1 MPVFSSFHATFK
13 QPNALA
19 YCLVETIVCFGSFMG
34 VEHNASVAGCRSFT
48 CRLFLPFQR
57 SNECGV
63 ALSAAAARLVCVVP
77 GSVLPR
83 YPEHYGTFFT
93 S

>member
-1 MPVFSSFHATFK
+1 MHS
-13 QPNALA
+13 LI
-19 YCLVETIVCFGSFMG
+19 VEAIVCFGPFMR
-34 VEHNASVAGCRSFT
+34 VEHNASVAGCQSFT
-48 CRLFLPFQR
+48 RCLFLPFQR

-63 ALSAAAARLVCVVP
+63 ALSAAAARLVCIVP